1 MLLGH
6 ECRHRQLARASVDR
20 SLGWRTV
27 PAPAPDTVPGLVECE
42 PGVARARGLGCARRN
57 DAKGSGMDWKDIDR
71 LRDPGFTV
79 TRRGYDHREV
89 DRLLGSLVD
98 WLETDA
104 ARELGDLAV
113 KRKFEHVGKSTARI
127 LLTTE
132 EETAKMV
139 RLTEEECAELRSQAE
154 AASLEMRDA
163 ANEYA
168 KQVRAKAD
176 EDARRAGEAARGNAR
191 QIVEEGERRRTQI
204 EAVVSELEGHRDRA
218 IQELERLRGELDS
231 VMGTHKSG
239 GRSHK
244 RKAEKPSA
252 DAQAAKEAD
261 AVANA

>member
-1 MLLGH
+1 
-6 ECRHRQLARASVDR
+6 
-20 SLGWRTV
+20 
-27 PAPAPDTVPGLVECE
+27 
-42 PGVARARGLGCARRN
+42 
-57 DAKGSGMDWKDIDR
+57 MDWNDIDR

-79 TRRGYDHREV
+79 ARRGYDQREV
-89 DRLLGSLVD
+89 DRLLGSVVE

-104 ARELGDLAV
+104 PRELGDLAV

-132 EETAKMV
+132 EETAKML
-139 RLTEEECAELRSQAE
+139 RLTEEECAALRSQAE
-154 AASLEMRDA
+154 AASRTTRDA

-176 EDARRAGEAARGNAR
+176 DDARRAGEAARGKAR
-191 QIVEEGERRRTQI
+191 QIVEEGERRRAQS
-204 EAVVSELEGHRDRA
+204 EGVVSELEAHRDRA

-231 VMGTHKSG
+231 IMGTHKSG

-244 RKAEKPSA
+244 RKPEKPSA